1 MNSKE
6 ELALLLV
13 KRDGIQFEDALEII
27 NDVQEQ
33 INELFEVEDDAPY
46 GLFEVIQD
54 LIESELGLEPDYME
68 LFLEDI
74 I

>member
-54 LIESELGLEPDYME
+54 LIADELGLEPDYIE
-68 LFLEDI
+68 LFLVGI
-74 I
+74 

>member
-54 LIESELGLEPDYME
+54 LIESELGLELDYME

>member
-6 ELALLLV
+6 EWALLLV

-54 LIESELGLEPDYME
+54 LIADELGLEPDYIE
-68 LFLEDI
+68 LFLVGI
-74 I
+74 

>member
-13 KRDGIQFEDALEII
+13 KRDQIEFEDALELIQ
-27 NDVQEQ
+27 DVQEQ

-54 LIESELGLEPDYME
+54 LIADELGLEPDYIE
-68 LFLEDI
+68 LFLVGI
-74 I
+74 